1 MKKVQMSRTNKIL
14 TSKNSPNLNSHL
26 SPLTSHGITLM
37 SLIVYMTIMFVVLA
51 LIMRFTTNFTKN
63 IRDVADTTFEEE
75 FEKLNMYML
84 QETNK
89 SENYVEEVS
98 EEQKSITFT
107 DGNTIAFQKENES
120 ETGEIYF
127 NSIKLCEGVDNCTF
141 TSPDDEITNK
151 TTITVTLTI
160 NGTTKSIQY
169 VINDKLSIAQSTITE
184 EVYIVEKTEEQRL
197 PIDYQEIEY
206 IESTGTQY
214 INTRFYPDANTNAKY
229 KICVNEYKTWG
240 PHLLSSKNFFF
251 PFFRNNDNA
260 LIAIRGTDTKLIIN
274 NITFSNNQT
283 YEYESFWNNDVLLNG
298 TKVGELASDK
308 ERDTTPLYI
317 GAYGGEPNSST
328 YSLVGKIYYCQ
339 IYNENIINRDFIP
352 CYRISDGEIGLYDT
366 VNDEFY
372 TNSGSGTFIKGPEVY

>member
-14 TSKNSPNLNSHL
+14 TSKNSPN
-26 SPLTSHGITLM
+26 LTSHGITLM

-63 IRDVADTTFEEE
+63 ISDVADTTFEEE

-197 PIDYQEIEY
+197 PIDYQEVEY

-214 INTRFYPDANTNAKY
+214 IDTGFIPSSNTSIEIKVISTGNTHTALYCARNAY
-229 KICVNEYKTWG
+229 SVKTYTA
-240 PHLLSSKNFFF
+240 H
-251 PFFRNNDNA
+251 
-260 LIAIRGTDTKLIIN
+260 
-274 NITFSNNQT
+274 
-283 YEYESFWNNDVLLNG
+283 LLNG
-298 TKVGELASDK
+298 NQLRVDYGSTMNTIANYSKDVPHIYKQNKNLVYVDNQLVKTMENIEFTAQYNMFLFAAHTEGTS
-308 ERDTTPLYI
+308 I
-317 GAYGGEPNSST
+317 GNIGNT
-328 YSLVGKIYYCQ
+328 LKLYYCQ
-339 IYNENIINRDFIP
+339 IYDGDVLVRKFIP
-352 CYRISDGEIGLYDT
+352 CYRKSNGEIGLYDT
-366 VNDEFY
+366 VNGKFY
-372 TNSGSGTFIKGPEVY
+372 TNQGTGTFLKGPEVY